1 MSPIKQKRILLVD
14 DNTEIHNDIR
24 KILSTTNHL
33 NLDDDEAILF
43 GTPKITRNLE
53 SQNYQIDSA
62 IQGQEALELVK
73 KSLINDEPYMLAF
86 VDMVM
91 PPGWDGLETIKHL
104 WAMDPRIQM
113 VICSAYS
120 EHSWENIIRAL
131 GNSDNLLILK
141 KPFDI
146 VEILQLTYALTKK
159 WELKQEAHL
168 RLQEQEELIQY
179 FFNEVDF
186 LYRLNKLSQ
195 EKFSQ
200 TNIFNFYIDGICRLH
215 NWPVG
220 HIYFVDKDNE
230 AITLKPANIW
240 YVEDKEQYAAFQQI
254 TNDTTFNAEQGLP
267 GRVLQTGEPF
277 WIEDIKIDPDF
288 PRSKPWV
295 EIGVRGAV
303 AVPIKLHNEII
314 AIAEFFSI
322 QPMPKNQ
329 RILDL
334 TDAAAIQL
342 GLLLERQLNEK
353 KLEENYLKLERIHK
367 EMKNTQAQLLQHAKL
382 ASIGQ
387 LAAGVAHEI
396 NNPIAFVTGNTEMLQ
411 GYCEKFR
418 AAFDGFGKLLGSPNE
433 NVTYE
438 DIKHY
443 WDLLCKETKL
453 NYFIDDSS
461 TMIKES
467 LEGLER
473 VRSIVADLKSFS
485 HVNDDEI
492 QEVDIN
498 QCIDITLKMVG
509 NELKY
514 KCEVIKN
521 YHPLPLLRCYPRQLN
536 QVFMNLLVNACQ
548 AIHERGTIS
557 ITTQVGDDAIQA
569 IIQDTGEGIKP
580 EHMDNLF
587 ELFFTTKP
595 IGQGTGLGLSISYNI
610 IKKHGG
616 KIKVDSVVGKG
627 TTFTIILPLAGV

>member
-1 MSPIKQKRILLVD
+1 MD

-24 KILSTTNHL
+24 KILSSNEHFSL
-33 NLDDDEAILF
+33 EDDEEVLF
-43 GTPKITRNLE
+43 GKPKLNRNPE
-53 SQNYQIDSA
+53 PQNYLIDSA
-62 IQGQEALELVK
+62 TQGQEALDLVK

-91 PPGWDGLETIKHL
+91 PPGWDGLQTIKHL
-104 WAMDPRIQM
+104 WELDPHIQM

-120 EHSWENIIRAL
+120 EHSWESIVSEL

-141 KPFDI
+141 KPFDTI
-146 VEILQLTYALTKK
+146 EILQLTYALTKK
-159 WELKQEAHL
+159 WELKRQAHS

-186 LYRLNKLSQ
+186 LYRLNRLSQ

-200 TNIFNFYIDGICRLH
+200 NNIFNFYLDGICRLH

-220 HIYFVDKDNE
+220 HIYTVEKNNDTIF
-230 AITLKPANIW
+230 LKPSNIW
-240 YVEDKEQYAAFQQI
+240 YIDDPERYSLFQTI
-254 TNDTTFNAEQGLP
+254 TNETSFASGQGLP
-267 GRVLQTGEPF
+267 GRVLQTSEPF
-277 WIEDIKIDPDF
+277 WIEDVKVDPNF
-288 PRSKPWV
+288 PRSQPWV
-295 EIGVRGAV
+295 DIGVRGAL
-303 AVPIKLHNEII
+303 AVPIKLHNEVI
-314 AIAEFFSI
+314 AVAEFFSS
-322 QPMPKNQ
+322 QTMPKNQ
-329 RILDL
+329 KLLNL

-342 GLLLERQLNEK
+342 GLLLERQENEA
-353 KLEENYLKLERIHK
+353 KLEENYRKLERIHK
-367 EMKNTQAQLLQHAKL
+367 EMKSTQAQLLQHAKL

-411 GYCEKFR
+411 GYCEKFKKT
-418 AAFDGFGKLLGSPNE
+418 FEGFGKLLSSPEE

-443 WDLLCKETKL
+443 WELVCKETKL
-453 NYFIDDSS
+453 KYFIDDSS
-461 TMIKES
+461 AMIKES

-485 HVNDDEI
+485 HINDDDI

-498 QCIDITLKMVG
+498 QCIDITLKMVW

-514 KCEVIKN
+514 KCEVVKK
-521 YHPLPLLRCYPRQLN
+521 YHELPFLRCYPRQLN
-536 QVFMNLLVNACQ
+536 QVFMNLLVNASQ
-548 AIHERGTIS
+548 AIVEHGTIT
-557 ITTQVGDDAIQA
+557 ITTGVEGEAIVVS
-569 IIQDTGEGIKP
+569 IHDTGQGIKP
-580 EHMDNLF
+580 EHMDSLF

-610 IKKHGG
+610 IKKHNG
-616 KIKVDSVVGKG
+616 KIKINSKVGKG
-627 TTFTIILPLAGV
+627 TTFTILLPLNGV